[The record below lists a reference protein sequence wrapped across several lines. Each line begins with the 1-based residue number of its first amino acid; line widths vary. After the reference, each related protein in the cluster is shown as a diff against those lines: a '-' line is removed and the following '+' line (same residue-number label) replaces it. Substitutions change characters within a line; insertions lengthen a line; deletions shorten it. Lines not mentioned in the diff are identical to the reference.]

1 MAPSENLNFALL
13 LPLLMIENLKFAH
26 DLKFEILEM
35 NLSHE
40 LGVAFTSFCNQRN
53 ILITWDFK

>member
-1 MAPSENLNFALL
+1 
-13 LPLLMIENLKFAH
+13 MIENLKFAH

>member
-1 MAPSENLNFALL
+1 
-13 LPLLMIENLKFAH
+13 MIENLKFAH

-53 ILITWDFK
+53 ILITWDFKWSFCLQFILLKV